1 MKAKTELPKN
11 ERSEFK
17 EEFLDQL
24 IERTI
29 SRTNRLIK
37 VSKLSKKTLD
47 GAHDA
52 WLQESSGPGKKH
64 AAGTT
69 PTPMSDS
76 QSLDTNMTTSRRSD
90 TDTTHN
96 KGDLKGTGT
105 KGGSSRT
112 DTSAPTEMKCK

>member
-37 VSKLSKKTLD
+37 VSKLTITTRNANKTK
-47 GAHDA
+47 
-52 WLQESSGPGKKH
+52 STTRKRSGKF
-64 AAGTT
+64 
-69 PTPMSDS
+69 
-76 QSLDTNMTTSRRSD
+76 
-90 TDTTHN
+90 
-96 KGDLKGTGT
+96 
-105 KGGSSRT
+105 
-112 DTSAPTEMKCK
+112 E